1 MPPRALAFAA
11 AGAGETSAPPPSA
24 AVARA
29 REALAR
35 AREALAARAEQER
48 DRALGARA
56 EEASSNDPALG
67 AGAEETPREEAPTD
81 KAPNRP
87 RSAAAHQASVQPSL
101 RLATEVDAAL
111 VDLLS
116 PLPLS
121 VGKENKVEPEQL
133 EGTEPAGAG
142 GCRRRRRCSEI
153 GALARPSYKEPSITS
168 KLYQGGQHTFGSARN
183 QNKNPPRLR
192 TISLHADV
200 AAGHS

>member
-1 MPPRALAFAA
+1 V
-11 AGAGETSAPPPSA
+11 PPPSA

-48 DRALGARA
+48 DRALRARA

-67 AGAEETPREEAPTD
+67 AGAEEALREEATTD
-81 KAPNRP
+81 EAPNRP
-87 RSAAAHQASVQPSL
+87 LSAAPAHQSSVQPSR

-111 VDLLS
+111 IDLLS
-116 PLPLS
+116 PLASS
-121 VGKENKVEPEQL
+121 VGKENKVETEQL

-142 GCRRRRRCSEI
+142 GCRRRRCSEI
-153 GALARPSYKEPSITS
+153 GALARPSYKEPSIAS
-168 KLYQGGQHTFGSARN
+168 KLYQGEQHTFGSMRN

-192 TISLHADV
+192 TISLHVDV
-200 AAGHS
+200 AAGRS

>member
-67 AGAEETPREEAPTD
+67 AGAEETPRE
-81 KAPNRP
+81 
-87 RSAAAHQASVQPSL
+87 
-101 RLATEVDAAL
+101 EVDAAL